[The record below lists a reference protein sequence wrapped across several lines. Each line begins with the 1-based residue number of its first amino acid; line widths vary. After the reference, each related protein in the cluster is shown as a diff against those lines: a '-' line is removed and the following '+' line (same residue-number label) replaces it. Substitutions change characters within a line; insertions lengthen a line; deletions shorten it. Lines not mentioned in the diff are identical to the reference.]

1 MISANCIACKA
12 SLPAS
17 ASALLASPD
26 RLHGVSGE
34 VGEVYSVAV
43 CEHCGAGTTLPALR
57 EDELTALYPPNYSA
71 YQASTSLL
79 SHAVRIFMRLR
90 HKRMLATE
98 PIASLMRFNPSRVLD
113 VGCGRGDLGAS
124 LVEAG
129 WRVDGVEPSASAC
142 EIARSRGVNA
152 LQGTLSTVD
161 LQDGRY
167 SAVIFSH
174 SLEHVVSPYETL
186 RRSAR
191 LLQPGGMVII
201 SVPNF
206 ASWQRYCFGA
216 AWFGLDLPRHRAH
229 FTPRALTDL
238 IKAVG
243 FEVSQVTTTTSA
255 VSLPASLQ
263 YRVFG
268 HCIFRDGW
276 RFYLANA
283 LAVGVSPMSALID
296 GVIGS
301 RDYLHVVARLPDR

>member
-1 MISANCIACKA
+1 MTSATCIACKA
-12 SLPAS
+12 
-17 ASALLASPD
+17 ALLAPALLTGPD
-26 RLHGVSGE
+26 RLHGVSGY
-34 VGEVYSVAV
+34 VYSVAI
-43 CEHCGAGTTLPALR
+43 CEHCGAGTTLPVLR
-57 EDELTALYPPNYSA
+57 EDELISLYPANYSA

-79 SHAVRIFMRLR
+79 SYAVRIFMRLR

-98 PIASLMRFNPSRVLD
+98 PIASLMRSNPARVLD

-129 WRVDGVEPSASAC
+129 WQVDGVEPSASAC
-142 EIARSRGVNA
+142 EIARSRGVKA

-161 LQDGRY
+161 LEDGRY
-167 SAVIFSH
+167 SAVIFCH

-186 RRSAR
+186 RRSVG

-206 ASWQRYCFGA
+206 ASWQRRCFGS

-238 IKAVG
+238 IKEVG
-243 FEVSQVTTTTSA
+243 LEVTQVTTTTSA
-255 VSLPASLQ
+255 VGLPASLQ

-268 HCIFRDGW
+268 HCVFRDGW

-283 LAVGVSPMSALID
+283 LAVALKPISALID
-296 GVIGS
+296 GAIGS
-301 RDYLHVVARLPDR
+301 RDYLHVVACLPDR